1 MEIQNLDK
9 LPKDASGV
17 LKPYLEEL
25 IRAYGDDIVSLFVYG
40 SVTGPDYN
48 PKRSDINLAVV
59 LKKVSLD
66 KFKPV
71 LKTVRNGIKKK
82 ITAPLFLSPSYI
94 KMSLDTFPMEF
105 MNMKDSRLVLLGEDV
120 LADIEADKA
129 DLRREC
135 EYQLKGKMLTI
146 RQAYLEQAMDRKGL
160 ERLLK
165 TSFRALVPVLENILR
180 LKREG
185 PVSEDKEK
193 VLEKLGQEFGVDV
206 SSFLE
211 ILRDKETDG
220 KISGKH
226 PEEFLNDFL
235 TQLEKIT
242 NEVDGMVI

>member
-9 LPKDASGV
+9 LPKKAAGV

-25 IRAYGDDIVSLFVYG
+25 IKVYGDDVISLFVYG

-48 PKRSDINLAVV
+48 PKTSDINLAVV
-59 LKKVSLD
+59 LKKVSLE

-71 LKTVRNGIKKK
+71 LKTVRGGAKKK

-105 MNMKDSRLVLLGEDV
+105 MNMKDSRVMLYGDDV
-120 LADIEADKA
+120 LADIAADKA

-135 EYQLKGKMLTI
+135 EYQLKGKLLTI
-146 RQAYLEQAMDRKGL
+146 RQAYLEEALDRKGL

-165 TSFRALVPVLENILR
+165 MSFRALIPVLENVLR
-180 LKREG
+180 LKKEG
-185 PVSEDKEK
+185 PVPGEKEK
-193 VLEKLGQEFGVDV
+193 VLRQLEEEFGVDV

-211 ILRDKETDG
+211 ILHDKETDG
-220 KISGKH
+220 KISGRH
-226 PEEFLNDFL
+226 PEEFLSDFL
-235 TQLEKIT
+235 AQLEKIT
-242 NEVDGMVI
+242 DEVDGMVL